1 MANDDVA
8 DIYRNGRLARLNRRA
23 TRSNRNNT
31 SFKIRHNALRIN
43 AKPNP
48 NRNSNASK
56 QGFAG
61 HPAQATNRNSQITP
75 HNSHSTN
82 HLSPIAPFA
91 SRMASR
97 DTNHT
102 QFLPMSQCYIAT
114 NHSKINRQ
122 LCRLETVVSH
132 RKQKTDASIN
142 RHLSAASISRTFA
155 PDFSRS
161 TSARCNIVP
170 MIELD
175 SALDFFAEFDADFF
189 AALPARPGIFLL
201 EMHESGAQ
209 PYLARTADIRRAAE
223 RLLSEPET
231 LSKALNLR
239 EVTRRIRYRVTG
251 SKFEQS
257 FAYYE
262 NARAYF
268 PRRYRDLM
276 RLRPPAMLKV
286 NLRNPYPRCY
296 VTRRIR
302 GDEGFYFGPF
312 ASRRL
317 AEDFSEGFLDLF
329 KTRRC
334 QIKIRRDPDYPG
346 CMYSEMKMCLAPCFA
361 GCTKEE
367 YDVEVGRVLETLET
381 SGAALTEELARER
394 EAASGALDFE
404 RAAALHK
411 RLDKVSAALRGMPDI
426 ARRIEELDV
435 VILQRAA
442 EHQTIAVFPVHS
454 GLLDEPLF
462 LRFAEISS
470 EPRSVEAILK
480 AKLEA
485 ALAIDDEDGAKP
497 EVPPH
502 AESEEQQSSEPQ
514 QTMVSEAAPPHTVPL
529 DAAKFWRS
537 RYGLRSAPPELPEH
551 LSLLARWFYS
561 KPREGEIL
569 FRDRVWPYRRM
580 LRACSR
586 LLAGPPPAKIPP
598 HSAQ

>member
-1 MANDDVA
+1 MLELDCGLEFVA
-8 DIYRNGRLARLNRRA
+8 D
-23 TRSNRNNT
+23 
-31 SFKIRHNALRIN
+31 
-43 AKPNP
+43 
-48 NRNSNASK
+48 
-56 QGFAG
+56 
-61 HPAQATNRNSQITP
+61 
-75 HNSHSTN
+75 
-82 HLSPIAPFA
+82 
-91 SRMASR
+91 
-97 DTNHT
+97 
-102 QFLPMSQCYIAT
+102 
-114 NHSKINRQ
+114 
-122 LCRLETVVSH
+122 
-132 RKQKTDASIN
+132 
-142 RHLSAASISRTFA
+142 
-155 PDFSRS
+155 
-161 TSARCNIVP
+161 
-170 MIELD
+170 
-175 SALDFFAEFDADFF
+175 FDADFF
-189 AALPARPGIFLL
+189 AALPARSGIFLL
-201 EMHESGAQ
+201 EMREAGAQ

-223 RLLSEPET
+223 RLLSRPET
-231 LSKALNLR
+231 ASKALNLR
-239 EVTRRIRYRVTG
+239 KVVGRIRYRVTG
-251 SKFEQS
+251 SKFEQT

-286 NLRNPYPRCY
+286 NLRNAYPRCY

-302 GDEGFYFGPF
+302 ADEGFYFGPF
-312 ASRRL
+312 ASRRS

-367 YDVEVGRVLETLET
+367 YDVEVGRVLETLES
-381 SGAALTEELARER
+381 SGASLTEELARER
-394 EAASGALDFE
+394 EAASAALDFE

-442 EHQTIAVFPVHS
+442 EYQTIAVFPVRD

-480 AKLEA
+480 QKLEPE
-485 ALAIDDEDGAKP
+485 LAEHSAKP
-497 EVPPH
+497 EAVTR
-502 AESEEQQSSEPQ
+502 EQREEKQPSAPLPQS
-514 QTMVSEAAPPHTVPL
+514 AA
-529 DAAKFWRS
+529 DWRS
-537 RYGLRSAPPELPEH
+537 RYGLRAAPPELSEH

-561 KPREGEIL
+561 KPRDGEIL
-569 FRDRVWPYRRM
+569 FRNKVWPYRRM

-586 LLAGPPPAKIPP
+586 LLAGPQATPQAKKVPP
-598 HSAQ
+598 HPA

>member
-1 MANDDVA
+1 M
-8 DIYRNGRLARLNRRA
+8 L
-23 TRSNRNNT
+23 
-31 SFKIRHNALRIN
+31 
-43 AKPNP
+43 
-48 NRNSNASK
+48 
-56 QGFAG
+56 
-61 HPAQATNRNSQITP
+61 
-75 HNSHSTN
+75 
-82 HLSPIAPFA
+82 
-91 SRMASR
+91 
-97 DTNHT
+97 
-102 QFLPMSQCYIAT
+102 
-114 NHSKINRQ
+114 
-122 LCRLETVVSH
+122 
-132 RKQKTDASIN
+132 
-142 RHLSAASISRTFA
+142 
-155 PDFSRS
+155 
-161 TSARCNIVP
+161 
-170 MIELD
+170 ELD
-175 SALDFFAEFDADFF
+175 SALDFFAEFDSDFF
-189 AALPARPGIFLL
+189 AALPARPGIFFL
-201 EMHESGAQ
+201 EMHEPGAQ

-223 RLLSEPET
+223 RLLSQPET
-231 LSKALNLR
+231 LSKSLNLR
-239 EVTRRIRYRVTG
+239 DVTRRIRYRVTG

-262 NARAYF
+262 NARFYF

-276 RLRPPAMLKV
+276 RLRPPAVLKV
-286 NLRNPYPRCY
+286 NLRNAYPRCY

-302 GDEGFYFGPF
+302 ADESFYFGPF
-312 ASRRL
+312 PSRRL
-317 AEDFSEGFLDLF
+317 AEDFSDGFLDLF

-394 EAASGALDFE
+394 EAASSALDFE

-442 EHQTIAVFPVHS
+442 EHQTIAVFPVRG

-480 AKLEA
+480 DKLEA
-485 ALAIDDEDGAKP
+485 EPALEEDPAKP
-497 EVPPH
+497 AAQIR
-502 AESEEQQSSEPQ
+502 AEAEEQESLASPQSATNEIA
-514 QTMVSEAAPPHTVPL
+514 TNAIAPTESAPL
-529 DAAKFWRS
+529 DTAKGWRS

-569 FRDRVWPYRRM
+569 FRDKVWPYRRM

-586 LLAGPPPAKIPP
+586 LLAGPQPAKIPP
-598 HSAQ
+598 HPPQ